1 MTPAIHP
8 PSEAVTTLAS
18 PSTALLRSTSFT
30 GHDTGPHPENPRR
43 IPAIDA
49 ELTRQ
54 DLLRGR
60 PEVPFESA
68 TDEAISRVH
77 DPAYLAALERAAAA
91 GGGQL
96 DADTV
101 VRSDSVAVARL
112 AAGAGV
118 AAVEAVLNDSVRRAF
133 VLARPPGHHATPAG
147 GMGFCLFN
155 TVSIAAA
162 HALALGLE
170 RVAIIDWDVHHG
182 NGTQDAFFDDPRVF
196 FCSLHQW
203 PWYPGTGS
211 AAERGIGRGEGY
223 TVNVPLPAGSDD
235 LVYTA
240 ALEEQIVPRLDAFRP
255 ELVLISAG
263 FDAHGAD
270 PLGLMR
276 VTENGFAAL
285 ATACLSLA
293 ETHANGRLVAVLE
306 GGYDPGALGRSVAT
320 VVSTLDRHPRDAV
333 APL

>member
-8 PSEAVTTLAS
+8 PAEAAGTRAAL
-18 PSTALLRSTSFT
+18 PTALLRSPAFT

-49 ELTRQ
+49 ELEHQ
-54 DLLRGR
+54 GLLRGR
-60 PEVPFESA
+60 PELPFRPA

-77 DPAYLAALERAAAA
+77 DPSYLAALERAAAA
-91 GGGQL
+91 GGGHL

-101 VRSDSVAVARL
+101 VRTDSVAVARL

-118 AAVEAVLNDSVRRAF
+118 AAVEAVLNDLVRRAF

-155 TVSIAAA
+155 TVAIAAA
-162 HALALGLE
+162 HALAHGLE
-170 RVAIIDWDVHHG
+170 RVAIVDWDVHHG
-182 NGTQDAFFDDPRVF
+182 NGTQDAFYDDPRVF

-211 AAERGIGRGEGY
+211 AAEWGVGRGEGY

-235 LVYTA
+235 AVYTA
-240 ALEEQIVPRLDAFRP
+240 ALDEQIVPRLDAFRP

-263 FDAHGAD
+263 FDAHGDD

-276 VTENGFAAL
+276 VTEKGFATL
-285 ATACLSLA
+285 ATTCLSLA
-293 ETHANGRLVAVLE
+293 ETHANGRLVGVLE
-306 GGYDPGALGRSVAT
+306 GGYDPGALGRSVAA
-320 VVSTLDRHPRDAV
+320 VVSTLDKYPPGAV
-333 APL
+333 ST